1 MPENSTAGVR
11 AIPVPD
17 CVIIVNL
24 FELEVK
30 QKCDKKSKKLK
41 KPTKRRWLI

>member
-1 MPENSTAGVR
+1 MPENSTAGAR

-30 QKCDKKSKKLK
+30 QKCGEKTKKMNE
-41 KPTKRRWLI
+41 PCD